1 MPDLDAFAA
10 AYDAGKA
17 QVVSA
22 SLVADL
28 ETPVS
33 ALLKLADGRPYSFLL
48 ESVTGG
54 AVRGRYSILG
64 IKPDLIWRC
73 RGDQAEINRR
83 ARFDRDAFEPCAE
96 PALASLRALIAESR
110 IELPDGLPLM
120 ARRPVRLH
128 GLRHGPADRAPA
140 GRQPGPA
147 GPARRRVPAARP
159 WWRCSTTSRI
169 GSRS

>member
-1 MPDLDAFAA
+1 MDAQPDFDTFAV
-10 AYDAGKA
+10 AYAAGKA

-33 ALLKLADGRPYSFLL
+33 ALIKLADGRPYSFLL

-73 RGDQAEINRR
+73 RGEKAEINRR
-83 ARFDRDAFEPCAE
+83 ARYRPRGV
-96 PALASLRALIAESR
+96 RALPRAVAR
-110 IELPDGLPLM
+110 QLAPDNCREPDRS
-120 ARRPVRLH
+120 ARRTCR
-128 GLRHGPADRAPA
+128 
-140 GRQPGPA
+140 
-147 GPARRRVPAARP
+147 
-159 WWRCSTTSRI
+159 
-169 GSRS
+169 